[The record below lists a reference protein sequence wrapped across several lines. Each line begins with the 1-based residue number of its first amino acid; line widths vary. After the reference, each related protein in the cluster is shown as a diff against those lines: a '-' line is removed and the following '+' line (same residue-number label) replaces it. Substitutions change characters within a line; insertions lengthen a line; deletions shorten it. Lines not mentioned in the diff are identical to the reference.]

1 MNSPAAQALLLVV
14 MAAIMN
20 GAYVLPMKLNK
31 KWQWEHSWFA
41 FSILGVAL
49 VPTLIAMATVP
60 QLWSTYSAVSFK
72 ILVLMALFG
81 AGWGVALVFTGLALK
96 RLGLALTFA
105 VSLGT
110 SAAVGA
116 LTPLAT
122 QHSDR
127 LMTAQGGLILIGVL
141 IILVGVGFCGLAG
154 YRRERETQQDRLAP
168 REGYQQGLLLAFL
181 SGILGSM
188 LNLGLA
194 FGGSIQRAAQQHGAS
209 VAMMS
214 NAVWLPCL
222 YAGSIPGAIYCFY
235 LMKQKK
241 ILGALTLAGTWYYWP
256 VSASMGLL
264 WFGSIIL
271 YSISTVKLGALGPV
285 IGWPLFLG
293 AIVISSTVLGVAT
306 GEWSNTG
313 KTPIKI
319 MILGVSCLVLAIAI
333 LSYAGNINTTKS
345 ESTHRLTSAGVLSE
359 LAGNPFLSGALNNEY

>member
-1 MNSPAAQALLLVV
+1 MTGQ
-14 MAAIMN
+14 
-20 GAYVLPMKLNK
+20 GA
-31 KWQWEHSWFA
+31 
-41 FSILGVAL
+41 
-49 VPTLIAMATVP
+49 
-60 QLWSTYSAVSFK
+60 
-72 ILVLMALFG
+72 
-81 AGWGVALVFTGLALK
+81 
-96 RLGLALTFA
+96 
-105 VSLGT
+105 
-110 SAAVGA
+110 
-116 LTPLAT
+116 
-122 QHSDR
+122 
-127 LMTAQGGLILIGVL
+127 LILIGVL

-154 YRRERETQQDRLAP
+154 YRRERETQPDSLAP
-168 REGYQQGLLLAFL
+168 REGYQQGLVLAFL

-222 YAGSIPGAIYCFY
+222 YAGAIPGAIYCFY

-241 ILGALTLAGTWYYWP
+241 ILGGLTLPGTWYYWP
-256 VSASMGLL
+256 ASASMGLL

-306 GEWSNTG
+306 GEWSNIG

-319 MILGVSCLVLAIAI
+319 MILGVSCLVVAIAI
-333 LSYAGNINTTKS
+333 LSYAGNIDMTKS
-345 ESTHRLTSAGVLSE
+345 ESTHRVTPADVLSE
-359 LAGNPFLSGALNNEY
+359 LAGNPLLSGASNNEY